1 LDVVELDAAAV
12 RTSVEVAA
20 RLTPD
25 DVGRPTPCAGW
36 TVADLLAHMIAQH
49 HGFAAAAAG
58 NGADPQV
65 WVVRPLEGDPA
76 SAYAAAAAAV
86 LAAFAESDV
95 VTRRFRL
102 PEISPTAEFPAAQ
115 AISFHFVDYVV
126 HSWDLARSLGR
137 PVDFAPDVL
146 EAAYEVATK
155 VPTGEAR
162 LAPGAA
168 FGPEIATPDRAGQL
182 DRIVALLGRSPTW
195 PEPAPR

>member
-1 LDVVELDAAAV
+1 MDMVELDRAAV
-12 RTSVEVAA
+12 EASVAVAA
-20 RLTPD
+20 RLTSD
-25 DVGRPTPCAGW
+25 DLARPTPCAGW

-58 NGADPQV
+58 TGADPAV
-65 WVVRPLEGDPA
+65 WTVHSIAGEPA

-86 LAAFAESDV
+86 LGAFAETDV
-95 VTRRFRL
+95 LSRRFRL
-102 PEISPTAEFPAAQ
+102 PEISPTVEFPAAQ

-126 HSWDLARSLGR
+126 HSWDLAKSLGA

-146 EAAYEVATK
+146 AAAYEVATK

-168 FGPEIATPDRAGQL
+168 FRPEVAAPAGSDQL

-195 PEPAPR
+195 PR